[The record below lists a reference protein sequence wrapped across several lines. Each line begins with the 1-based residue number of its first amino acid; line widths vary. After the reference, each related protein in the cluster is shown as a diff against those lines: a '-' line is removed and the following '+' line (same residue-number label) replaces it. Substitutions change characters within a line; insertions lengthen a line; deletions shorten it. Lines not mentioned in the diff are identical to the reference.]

1 VFLPG
6 AFSFSLPPGFV
17 APLGGLAAKDRL
29 LAPGD
34 PGLGPGQRF
43 PDACLQVRRRQAIRP
58 RQVIQPGFAL
68 VGDPLP
74 LIGVPFPVVS
84 DPFPVVSDLLA
95 LVSDLLALVG
105 VPLAAV
111 GPPVLRG
118 TGAVPRAMLGGLHP
132 FRMRL
137 SQ

>member
-1 VFLPG
+1 MFLPG

-43 PDACLQVRRRQAIRP
+43 PGACLQVCHCRAMRA
-58 RQVIQPGFAL
+58 RQVVQPGFAL
-68 VGDPLP
+68 VGVPFPLV
-74 LIGVPFPVVS
+74 GVPFPVVS
-84 DPFPVVSDLLA
+84 DPFP

-105 VPLAAV
+105 VSLAAV

-118 TGAVPRAMLGGLHP
+118 TGTAPRAMLGELHP
-132 FRMRL
+132 SRMRQ